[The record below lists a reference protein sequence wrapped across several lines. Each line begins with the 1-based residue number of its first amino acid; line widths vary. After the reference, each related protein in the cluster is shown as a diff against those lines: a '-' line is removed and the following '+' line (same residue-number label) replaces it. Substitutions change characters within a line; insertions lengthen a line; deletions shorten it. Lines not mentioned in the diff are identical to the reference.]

1 MFLSRFMHKYKK
13 NYFLN
18 IFLNKNILKNKYC
31 HKVHVNSIIRRQ
43 KCHRKFGAQDGHYN
57 LQIGLLA

>member
-1 MFLSRFMHKYKK
+1 MHKYKK
-13 NYFLN
+13 NN
-18 IFLNKNILKNKYC
+18 FLNKNILKNKYYHF
-31 HKVHVNSIIRRQ
+31 HKVDLNSIISRQ